1 MREPL
6 ENSTPVEKVAILR
19 RHLIDRVPVSG
30 LCDGYQL
37 SPTMFDLWQKQFF
50 EDGTSASERKNGS
63 PESQLR
69 VSHLEVEEF
78 LKGLDIGL
86 VERLDSLTDPPS
98 CSLGHC
104 LRAGQG
110 LDRAA
115 ANPCP
120 REHDI
125 CLFQDPQT
133 TYEIPSSFCNRL
145 LIGMKIGRTL
155 R

>member
-6 ENSTPVEKVAILR
+6 EKSTPLRRSAILR

-50 EDGTSASERKNGS
+50 EDGTSASEHKNGS
-63 PESQLR
+63 PQSQLR
-69 VSHLEVEEF
+69 VNHLEVEEV

-86 VERLDSLTDPPS
+86 VERLDSLTGPPS

-104 LRAGQG
+104 LRA
-110 LDRAA
+110 DRVWIVQPPILA
-115 ANPCP
+115 PGS
-120 REHDI
+120 
-125 CLFQDPQT
+125 T
-133 TYEIPSSFCNRL
+133 TFVDSKIHKRLNEIPSSFCNRL
-145 LIGMKIGRTL
+145 LIGLKIGWNL

>member
-6 ENSTPVEKVAILR
+6 ENYTPVEQAAILR

-50 EDGTSASERKNGS
+50 EDGTSAFERKNGS

-69 VSHLEVEEF
+69 VNHLEVEEF

-86 VERLDSLTDPPS
+86 VERLDSLTSPTS
-98 CSLGHC
+98 CSLGYCRPPRRTGLGSCSRQSLPQGARHLFIPRSIND
-104 LRAGQG
+104 LRKS
-110 LDRAA
+110 
-115 ANPCP
+115 
-120 REHDI
+120 E
-125 CLFQDPQT
+125 
-133 TYEIPSSFCNRL
+133 
-145 LIGMKIGRTL
+145 
-155 R
+155 